1 MFYSLTAVIYHL
13 VERRKMFVLAV
24 LTNVAQQWGFLS
36 ASTEQIDFQLG
47 LLLFLNSRQQSTP
60 LLPVP
65 IVGPPPR
72 TSRVHG

>member
-47 LLLFLNSRQQSTP
+47 NCSY
-60 LLPVP
+60 
-65 IVGPPPR
+65 I
-72 TSRVHG
+72 